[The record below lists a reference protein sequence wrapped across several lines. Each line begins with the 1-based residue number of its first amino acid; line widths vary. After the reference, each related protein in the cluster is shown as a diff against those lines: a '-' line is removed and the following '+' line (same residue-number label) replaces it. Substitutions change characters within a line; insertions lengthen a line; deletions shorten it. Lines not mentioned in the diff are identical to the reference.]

1 MAYSDKI
8 EQASVILFGKREG
21 GYARLSERILDLGN
35 INFSTETFTAF
46 SSMCAIEM
54 ARPENKY
61 LPWSSMNSMNVARI
75 WLIANADGDTVK
87 ERIANSGLSVLSLKD
102 HLYGTKG
109 YFQQENFDYVIG
121 TSPFF
126 SETEKQ
132 LLAKINDRLRR
143 EVALLAQKR
152 GAESK
157 INKRKNKVINNKV
170 STKKIED
177 NSDLL
182 KQSIKTEHKY
192 KTYKCIV
199 VDENRSK
206 ISNIF
211 AAIGSIMNNK
221 YKEVKEEINECN

>member
-1 MAYSDKI
+1 MAK
-8 EQASVILFGKREG
+8 
-21 GYARLSERILDLGN
+21 
-35 INFSTETFTAF
+35 
-46 SSMCAIEM
+46 
-54 ARPENKY
+54 PENKY

-75 WLIANADGDTVK
+75 WLIVNADGDTVK
-87 ERIANSGLSVLSLKD
+87 ERVVNAGLSVLSLKD

-126 SETEKQ
+126 SDTEKQ
-132 LLAKINDRLRR
+132 LLAKINDRLKR

-157 INKRKNKVINNKV
+157 INKRRNKIIKSKAPVKKV
-170 STKKIED
+170 EN

-182 KQSIKTEHKY
+182 EQPIKKEHKY

-206 ISNIF
+206 IGNIF
-211 AAIGSIMNNK
+211 AAIASIMNNK